1 MEVCITTPCPPPP
14 ADVISP
20 AFHHHFVIPMREV
33 TRTPH
38 HLLLEV
44 SDVNLHHYFTK
55 DTLNY
60 VFFMSTKLQLNYMG
74 YLLTSFQVRGQEVL
88 T

>member
-1 MEVCITTPCPPPP
+1 
-14 ADVISP
+14 
-20 AFHHHFVIPMREV
+20 MREV